1 MPTSYV
7 NKNNESFSMNT
18 TLISVITV
26 HGLGRLSRTA
36 WVVNR
41 TVSLDTVTGPGLV
54 SSTGVAAGKAP
65 ATPLTPYTGKILTI
79 SRHGAR

>member
-1 MPTSYV
+1 MPTSHV

-54 SSTGVAAGKAP
+54 SSTGMGAGKAP
-65 ATPLTPYTGKILTI
+65 ATPFTPYIL
-79 SRHGAR
+79 